1 MLVRQVFVYGTLK
14 RGQCRGRCWPFPPT
28 SVEPAWI
35 EGALFDLG
43 PYPALREGTDR
54 VLGEVWTI
62 AEEHLAETLRELDE
76 IEGYAGREDD
86 LYGRVEVKFHALDG
100 DTGTA
105 YTYRYNTD
113 PTARGLAP
121 MECRNDGFVSWPK

>member
-14 RGQCRGRCWPFPPT
+14 RGQCRERCWPFRPT

-35 EGALFDLG
+35 LGSLFDLG
-43 PYPALREGTDR
+43 PFPALCQGTDR

-62 AEEHLAETLRELDE
+62 AEEHLAGTLRELDA
-76 IEGYAGREDD
+76 IEGYTGRKDD
-86 LYGRVEVKFHALDG
+86 LYRRVEVEYQTLDG
-100 DTGTA
+100 KAGTA

-113 PTARGLAP
+113 LTAMGRAP
-121 MECRNDGFVSWPK
+121 IEPESDGFAIWPS

>member
-14 RGQCRGRCWPFPPT
+14 RGQSRERCWPHPPT
-28 SVEPAWI
+28 SVEPAWV
-35 EGALFDLG
+35 EGTLFDLG

-62 AEEHLAETLRELDE
+62 AEEHLAKTLRELDE
-76 IEGYAGREDD
+76 IEGYARRKDD
-86 LYGRVEVKFHALDG
+86 LYLRVKVEYQTLDG
-100 DTGTA
+100 KAGTA

-113 PTARGLAP
+113 LTAMGRAP
-121 MECRNDGFVSWPK
+121 IEPESDGFAIWPS